1 MNTLIEMFREDVNN
15 EDGLFTR
22 LATQLTSILFKG
34 IILLA
39 VPIFA
44 YFCAKLF

>member
-22 LATQLTSILFKG
+22 LATQFTSILFKG

-39 VPIFA
+39 VPIFT
-44 YFCAKLF
+44 YFCIKLF